1 MYILG
6 TTLGSY
12 FKWSILPKKS
22 EMEMLGR
29 SINQNI
35 FLIKYFIFDTSAWK
49 FIFSYFQQDI
59 QFITFDLFHAKS
71 IKFCGLFTLLLK
83 AMLKNL
89 QSMRIHCWRK
99 GWSSYINSK
108 DRLKILILVIEN
120 LLIYFLTIYSDWEF
134 TQNMIRFYRSQF
146 CKVLTFNF
154 ARKLMK

>member
-12 FKWSILPKKS
+12 FKWSILQKKS

-49 FIFSYFQQDI
+49 FIFSYFLQDI

-71 IKFCGLFTLLLK
+71 IKICGLFTLLLK
-83 AMLKNL
+83 EMLKNL
-89 QSMRIHCWRK
+89 QSMLMERNMLKERLVYLYKLEGPSEI
-99 GWSSYINSK
+99 IN
-108 DRLKILILVIEN
+108 
-120 LLIYFLTIYSDWEF
+120 FSDWEF
-134 TQNMIRFYRSQF
+134 TLLISHY
-146 CKVLTFNF
+146 L
-154 ARKLMK
+154 